1 MTRAPLKAGNA
12 TRVPQLKVMRFHILL
27 SLVLVLAYQA
37 AACPLHDDPIQ
48 PPPDPLVKSDLVCR
62 YVYISYP
69 NVGATSLGQDLIDEV
84 PAELEAFME
93 DQADGI
99 YTYDIE
105 SVTVPGDRYRTWMA
119 DYDTTMYIANHDSMT
134 YNLAGACSGA
144 PGEVHAEILTE
155 ILATYD
161 QASLPNPFADCDYIF
176 FIHAVK
182 IWEGYEGIAG
192 TSLAYNYWQGILG
205 STSGFHTHR
214 NNSANQNVKQT
225 LLTLSGH
232 EFGHNMTMPHP
243 NYWVRPDG
251 TVSYGVY
258 DVMRTPLILSWSGD
272 QGLFPYSAMQ
282 LVDTEWLDATTVTE
296 EATLVLYDVQ
306 SSNRNAIVIP
316 IENCGGQYANE
327 RFILSYHQ
335 QTGYDARHPSTGLQI
350 WHDVPGHFSDIEV
363 ASGRWSGSL
372 HEISDPIDGV
382 DRLDRSFWDENDAD
396 PNHDMSDWNFN
407 FTFEGNE
414 DDFFDVNDTV
424 TYPDGVEFSFNTNP
438 STWGSSG
445 LDRQDPQSV
454 KTTLFVRARPR
465 DAQSIF
471 VDVYPMP
478 REEIATPI
486 AGDSVAVGGA
496 PMTISWEHEFLNQ
509 GPDAVNVLDQ
519 VQIWFSPHNGAPYSY
534 QLVGTADHADTGFD
548 WYPTGDFVTDQGKV
562 KLVFTN
568 DVNEN
573 TTETVMDGTVTV
585 TGTAIPWEALITPNG
600 GEALYAGEA
609 YDIQWTNYN
618 GGILEQVDI
627 RVATDGGTTWQAV
640 ALDAT
645 YSTVGDINVYSW
657 TPGANLVGGQ
667 TRLKLTYHFTG
678 GATAESISEADFS
691 IYEIT
696 ARFSDVTSTSGVSY
710 AGTPYAAA
718 DLDYNLDDLPDMF
731 VTIQACEGCGPTE
744 AQSRLYQNIGYPS
757 IPIRFEDRTLSDF
770 AGTSTTRNESLG
782 LSVADYDSDGDR
794 DVFVTHAES
803 PQLFNLANG
812 QFTDVVDDTAVF
824 DPADAELLQEGYCAV
839 WVDFDHDGDL
849 DLYLGRAASG
859 FDPNQIRDK
868 AGLLA
873 PRFDTLFENRGSG
886 ATFLEVGQSV
896 GLVDPTEAGVTMS
909 AAWAD
914 MDDDGYWEV
923 AVGGFGGSG
932 ADTRLFEENSD
943 GSFSEVNRAFPAS
956 VDPSLVNSLQ
966 WVDFDRDNDL
976 DLLMVRSEGPS
987 YVLLNDSGEL
997 TDSITLTGG
1006 ASWSAAAGSAF
1017 DYNLDGYPDVAMAN
1031 GKDELEPLLWQN
1043 LMGFATFGD
1052 QPVVDVAAKVGLSDG
1067 LGLAQGVFANDF
1079 NGDGDLDLF
1088 LGRQASTGRMFQN
1101 ESPVGSDLPV
1111 NHWLG
1116 FDLVAAGG
1124 NTAVG
1129 ATVSLATASLQ
1140 PLGMQM
1146 LDAGSGRGSQ
1156 QPYQL
1161 IFGLGD
1167 LDESVD
1173 VVINWPSGREMAFSV
1188 APAQFD
1194 NLMTV
1199 SEPTTFAIDNSTVD
1213 VHFEVRPYTNNLD
1226 WVFTWETD
1234 HWTEPGEDIVDIEH
1248 VSGSGCAFTDATLQD
1263 GVTSGVTTRLYYQV
1277 DPVTGGISYKH
1288 EVRWVNRP
1296 CVPGCSYRY
1305 GVESSLGTTTDS
1317 VPNTETDLIRFK
1329 VCPSSI

>member
-1 MTRAPLKAGNA
+1 MTHAPLEASVA
-12 TRVPQLKVMRFHILL
+12 TWVSRKGIPKHRIILSLIILL
-27 SLVLVLAYQA
+27 ACHA
-37 AACPLHDDPIQ
+37 AASPLPDDPIP
-48 PPPDPLVKSDLVCR
+48 PPPDPSVKSDLTCR

-69 NVGATSLGQDLIDEV
+69 DAGATSLGQDLIDEV
-84 PAELEAFME
+84 PAELEAFMD
-93 DQADGI
+93 DQANGV

-105 SVTVPGDRYRTWMA
+105 SVTDPDDRYRTWMA
-119 DYDTTMYIANHDSMT
+119 DYNTTEYIANSHSMT
-134 YNLAGACSGA
+134 YNLAGACWGA

-155 ILATYD
+155 ILAAY
-161 QASLPNPFADCDYIF
+161 SPENPFVDCDYIF
-176 FIHAVK
+176 FIHAIP
-182 IWEGYEGIAG
+182 IWTGYQGMA
-192 TSLAYNYWQGILG
+192 TTRLSRNYWQSLLG
-205 STSGFHTHR
+205 STGGFHTHR
-214 NNSANQNVKQT
+214 DNSGTDHNIKQT
-225 LLTLSGH
+225 LLTLSAH
-232 EFGHNMTMPHP
+232 EFGHNMIMPHP
-243 NYWVRPDG
+243 NYWGDPDG
-251 TVSYGVY
+251 TVTYGVY
-258 DVMRTPLILSWSGD
+258 DMMRTPLIFSWETQ
-272 QGLFPYSAMQ
+272 QGLFPYAAMQ
-282 LVDTEWLDATTVTE
+282 LVGTEWLSTTTVTDE
-296 EATLVLYDVQ
+296 GTLVLYDVQ

-350 WHDVPGHFSDIEV
+350 WHDVPGHFSDIEA

-372 HEISDPIDGV
+372 HNISDPIDGV
-382 DRLDRSFWDENDAD
+382 DKLDRAYWGEQDDEWEFGW
-396 PNHDMSDWNFN
+396 HY
-407 FTFEGNE
+407 GNPGYA

-424 TYPDGVEFSFNTNP
+424 TYPDGVEFSYNTNP
-438 STWGSSG
+438 SAWGSSG

-471 VDVYPMP
+471 VDVFPMP
-478 REEIATPI
+478 REDILTPV

-496 PMTISWEHEFLNQ
+496 PMTVSWEHEFLNQ

-534 QLVGTADHADTGFD
+534 RLVGTANHADTGFD
-548 WYPTGDFVTDQGKV
+548 WYPTGEFVTDEGKV

-573 TTETVMDGTVTV
+573 TTETVMAGTVTV
-585 TGTAIPWEALITPNG
+585 TGTAIPWEALITPDG

-640 ALDAT
+640 ALDAA

-657 TPGANLVGGQ
+657 SPGANLVGGQ

-691 IYEIT
+691 IYEIA
-696 ARFSDVTSTSGVSY
+696 ARFSDVTSTSGVNY
-710 AGTPYAAA
+710 EGTPYAAA
-718 DLDYNLDDLPDMF
+718 DLDYNLDDMPDMF
-731 VTIQACEGCGPTE
+731 VTIQACEGCSPTE
-744 AQSRLYQNIGYPS
+744 ARSRLYRNIGIPS
-757 IPIRFEDRTLSDF
+757 IPIRFEDRTQWDF

-803 PQLFNLANG
+803 PQLFNLDNG
-812 QFTDVVDDTAVF
+812 QFTDVIDDTAVF

-849 DLYLGRAASG
+849 DLYLGRGRIISDSNPMG
-859 FDPNQIRDK
+859 D
-868 AGLLA
+868 GSSYVA
-873 PRFDTLFENRGSG
+873 PLYDTLFENRGSS
-886 ATFLEVGQSV
+886 ATFREVGQVV
-896 GLVDPTEAGVTMS
+896 GLVEPSAAGVTTS

-914 MDDDGYWEV
+914 MDGDGYWEV
-923 AVGGFGGSG
+923 AVGGFGGSD
-932 ADTRLFEENSD
+932 ADTRLFQENSD
-943 GSFSEVNRAFPAS
+943 GSFSEVSSPFPVP

-966 WVDFDRDNDL
+966 WLDFDRDNDL
-976 DLLMVRSEGPS
+976 DLLMVRRTGPS
-987 YVLLNDSGEL
+987 FLLLNDDGQL
-997 TDSITLTGG
+997 TSSVTLTGG
-1006 ASWSAAAGSAF
+1006 TAWSATAGIAF

-1031 GKDELEPLLWQN
+1031 GKDELEPRLWQN
-1043 LMGFATFGD
+1043 LMGYDTFGD

-1067 LGLAQGVFANDF
+1067 LGLAQGVFANDL

-1101 ESPVGSDLPV
+1101 ESPVGADLPV

-1129 ATVSLATASLQ
+1129 ATISLATASLQ

-1199 SEPTTFAIDNSTVD
+1199 SEPTTFAIDDSTVD

-1234 HWTEPGEDIVDIEH
+1234 HWTEPGEDIVDIDH
-1248 VSGSGCAFTDATLQD
+1248 VGGSGCACTDTLLQD
-1263 GVTSGVTTRLYYQV
+1263 GVTGGVTTRLYYQV
-1277 DPVTGGISYKH
+1277 DPITGGVSYQH
-1288 EVRWVNRP
+1288 EVRWENRP
-1296 CVPGCSYRY
+1296 CVTGCSYRY
-1305 GVESSLGTTTDS
+1305 GVESSMGTTTDS

>member
-1 MTRAPLKAGNA
+1 LIS
-12 TRVPQLKVMRFHILL
+12 HIIL
-27 SLVLVLAYQA
+27 SLIVLLACHA
-37 AACPLHDDPIQ
+37 AASPLPDDPIP
-48 PPPDPLVKSDLVCR
+48 PPPDPLVKSDLTCR

-69 NVGATSLGQDLIDEV
+69 DAGADSLGQDLIDEV
-84 PAELEAFME
+84 PAELEAFMD
-93 DQADGI
+93 DQANGV

-105 SVTVPGDRYRTWMA
+105 SVTVPNDTYATWMA
-119 DYDTTMYIANHDSMT
+119 DYNTTEYIANSDSMT
-134 YNLAGACSGA
+134 YNLAEACSGA
-144 PGEVHAEILTE
+144 RGEVHAEILTE
-155 ILATYD
+155 ILAAYSPD
-161 QASLPNPFADCDYIF
+161 NPFADCDYIF

-182 IWEGYEGIAG
+182 FWEGPEGIA
-192 TSLAYNYWQGILG
+192 TTNLRSTYWQGILG
-205 STSGFHTHR
+205 STLGFAAHR
-214 NNSANQNVKQT
+214 GNDADQNVKQT
-225 LLTLSGH
+225 VLTLSAH
-232 EFGHNMTMPHP
+232 EFGHNMHMPHP
-243 NYWVRPDG
+243 NYWVLPDG
-251 TVSYGVY
+251 TVTYGVY
-258 DVMRTPLILSWSGD
+258 DMMRTPLILSWGEP
-272 QGLFPYSAMQ
+272 GLFPYAAMQ
-282 LVDTEWLDATTVTE
+282 LVENEWLSAETVTDE
-296 EATLVLYDVQ
+296 EHDLVLYDVQ

-350 WHDVPGHFSDIEV
+350 WHDVPGHFSDIEA

-372 HEISDPIDGV
+372 HDISDPIDGV

-396 PNHDMSDWNFN
+396 PNHDKSDWNFN

-478 REEIATPI
+478 REEIATPV

-496 PMTISWEHEFLNQ
+496 PMTVSWEHEFLNQ
-509 GPDAVNVLDQ
+509 GPDAINVLDQ

-534 QLVGTADHADTGFD
+534 QLVGTANHADTGFD
-548 WYPTGDFVTDQGKV
+548 WYPTGDFVTDQGKI

-573 TTETVMDGTVTV
+573 TTETVMAGTVTV
-585 TGTAIPWEALITPNG
+585 TGTATPWEALITPNG

-618 GGILEQVDI
+618 AGILEQVDI

-657 TPGANLVGGQ
+657 SPGANLVGGQ

-691 IYEIT
+691 IYEIA
-696 ARFSDVTSTSGVSY
+696 ARFSDVTSTSGLSY
-710 AGTPYAAA
+710 VGTPYAAA
-718 DLDYNLDDLPDMF
+718 DLEYNLDGKPDMF
-731 VTIQACEGCGPTE
+731 VTIQACEGCSPTE
-744 AQSRLYQNIGYPS
+744 ARSRLYRNNGNQS
-757 IPIRFEDRTLSDF
+757 IPIRFLDRTLSDF
-770 AGTSTTRNESLG
+770 ASGSSTRNESLG

-803 PQLFNLANG
+803 PQLFNLDNG
-812 QFTDVVDDTAVF
+812 QFTDVIDDTAVF

-849 DLYLGRAASG
+849 DLYLGRAASA
-859 FDPNQIRDK
+859 FDPHGIRDK

-896 GLVDPTEAGVTMS
+896 GLVDPTEPGVTMT

-932 ADTRLFEENSD
+932 ADTRLFEENTD
-943 GSFSEVNRAFPAS
+943 GSFSEVNHPFPAS

-997 TDSITLTGG
+997 TDSVILTGG
-1006 ASWSAAAGSAF
+1006 AAWSAAAGSAF

-1031 GKDELEPLLWQN
+1031 GKDELEPRLWQN
-1043 LMGFATFGD
+1043 LMGYDTFGD

-1067 LGLAQGVFANDF
+1067 LGLAQGVFANDL

-1173 VVINWPSGREMAFSV
+1173 VVINWPSGREMTFSV

-1199 SEPTTFAIDNSTVD
+1199 SEPTTFAIDDSTVD

-1234 HWTEPGEDIVDIEH
+1234 HWTEPGEDIVDIERNT
-1248 VSGSGCAFTDATLQD
+1248 GSGCAFIDATLQD

-1277 DPVTGGISYKH
+1277 DPVTGGVSYKH
-1288 EVRWVNRP
+1288 EVRWENRP
-1296 CVPGCSYRY
+1296 CVTGCSYRY
-1305 GVESSLGTTTDS
+1305 GVKSSLGTTTDS
-1317 VPNTETDLIRFK
+1317 VPNTEPDLIRFK